1 MAVSDRIA
9 VMYEGKFV
17 DILDA
22 TTATVEQV
30 GYLMTGGKVLDSK
43 SSEVNTQ

>member
-1 MAVSDRIA
+1 MMSDRIA

-22 TTATVEQV
+22 STATVEQI
-30 GYLMTGGKVLDSK
+30 GYLMTGGKVVAR
-43 SSEVNTQ
+43 EE